1 MQALNA
7 AGAAKSQ
14 RLFVK
19 GMIEHHKGALTMV
32 QEEIDNGENPD
43 AVELAQ
49 AIKDGQTA
57 EITAMESLLARCEAD
72 RPPLVLLPSVR
83 LPEPGARIGHG
94 RL

>member
-7 AGAAKSQ
+7 ASPAKAQ
-14 RLFVK
+14 RLFLK
-19 GMIEHHKGALTMV
+19 GMIKHHKGAITMV

-57 EITAMESLLARCEAD
+57 EITAMESLLAR
-72 RPPLVLLPSVR
+72 L
-83 LPEPGARIGHG
+83 
-94 RL
+94 